1 MIKFNKTTLLA
12 ALLLP
17 GFALAQVN
25 PGDSL
30 GTTEAAISA
39 SLAAQGYVITGY
51 EAEDDEIEVD
61 ATLNGVTYE
70 IEISPQD
77 GMILEVELDDEDE
90 DDDDSDHG

>member
-25 PGDSL
+25 PGESL

-39 SLAAQGYVITGY
+39 SLAAQGYVITRF

-61 ATLNGVTYE
+61 ATLDGVAYE

-77 GMILEVELDDEDE
+77 GTVLEVELDE

>member
-12 ALLLP
+12 ALILP

-25 PGDSL
+25 PVDSL

-39 SLAAQGYVITGY
+39 SLTAQGYVITGF
-51 EAEDDEIEVD
+51 ETEGDEIEVD
-61 ATLNGVTYE
+61 ATLDGIAYE

-77 GMILEVELDDEDE
+77 GTVLEVELGDE
-90 DDDDSDHG
+90 DDSDHG

>member
-12 ALLLP
+12 APILP

-25 PGDSL
+25 PVDSL

-39 SLAAQGYVITGY
+39 SLTAQGYVITGF
-51 EAEDDEIEVD
+51 ETEGD
-61 ATLNGVTYE
+61 ATLDGIAYE

-77 GMILEVELDDEDE
+77 GTVLEVELGDE
-90 DDDDSDHG
+90 DDSDHG